1 MKMPKN
7 IVAVTAGIIVGI
19 LLLGAVAVLG
29 VGVGRLAISKNQRG
43 KLKDD
48 WRQFYQRNPF
58 PSRENV
64 VKEKENNKTIEFWFS
79 ELMTALRKHQIE
91 PEKKSPSMFKGLL
104 DEKRNEMLDLAK
116 RAGVVCPDKFAFGFG
131 RYLASGNLPAPENV
145 PILTQQLL
153 ITENLLRL
161 CIESNNVKEIV
172 SIERD
177 DFDAGAAESGTR
189 ARGRRGAAVE
199 APPPVGVVPG
209 VPTARPGEITGDA
222 LSGKLHFVFEFK
234 AKESVVW
241 EVLNRLASHGMIVVV
256 TSVQLDN
263 EGADIAKLGGPDAEG
278 AAKRSEA
285 EAETASPKTGAKEK
299 PAAAETAGGGE
310 TKFPTREERKVCG
323 LSKSLPMRVKI
334 EMDVYRFKG
343 E

>member
-7 IVAVTAGIIVGI
+7 IIAVIAGIVVGI
-19 LLLGAVAVLG
+19 LLLGAVAMLG

-64 VKEKENNKTIEFWFS
+64 LKEKENNKTIELWFS

-104 DEKRNEMLDLAK
+104 DEKRNEMLGLARK
-116 RAGVVCPDKFAFGFG
+116 AGVACPDKFSFGFG

-153 ITENLLRL
+153 ITEDLLRL
-161 CIESNNVKEIV
+161 CVESNNVKEIV

-177 DFDAGAAESGTR
+177 EFDAGAGESGTR

-199 APPPVGVVPG
+199 APPAAMVPS
-209 VPTARPGEITGDA
+209 VPIARPGEITGDA

-241 EVLNRLASHGMIVVV
+241 EVLNRLARHGMIVVV
-256 TSVQLDN
+256 TSVQFDN
-263 EGADIAKLGGPDAEG
+263 EGVDIVKLGGPEGEG
-278 AAKRSEA
+278 AEKKSEA
-285 EAETASPKTGAKEK
+285 EAETAPRKTAAKSGPATGEK
-299 PAAAETAGGGE
+299 AGGGE